1 MGERGVIKVG
11 NASGAGVEIGKGS
24 GGVGERGMT
33 KVGNDGGTG
42 VAGGRG

>member
-1 MGERGVIKVG
+1 MIKVG
-11 NASGAGVEIGKGS
+11 DASGAGVEIGKGS

>member
-1 MGERGVIKVG
+1 MGERGVIKEG
-11 NASGAGVEIGKGS
+11 NASGAGVEIGEGS

-33 KVGNDGGTG
+33 KVGNAGGAG